1 MYTYLGCPQNE
12 VKSQHDDWVAALIIG
27 NEPSVCDL
35 ATVIFVLYFS
45 KDRLEAMVVG
55 TDHEAK
61 ITAKKTA

>member
-1 MYTYLGCPQNE
+1 M
-12 VKSQHDDWVAALIIG
+12 KSQHDDWVAALIIG